1 MTWLNNNNKY
11 EWLWGPLMLWPL
23 SELTPVLR
31 GQFPHTMQC
40 SKLLGENC
48 PSSTRREQEEWYI
61 ERPKQEKGDCI
72 SCLTPRKLQLSDTR
86 DFAKLSSVS
95 HMPVPLENKSVR
107 QLFPSPPPPLDGHSG
122 SSAGCEILLRQRS
135 RATPPETCQVAPA
148 ELLSTGAPKLSH
160 WGRAAQATE
169 PDPREA
175 GRVRW
180 PAGSCCLPDQA
191 CVCGCHPTLPDALSW
206 FEKCSV

>member
-1 MTWLNNNNKY
+1 MTWLNNNKY

-23 SELTPVLR
+23 SELTPILQ

-72 SCLTPRKLQLSDTR
+72 SCLTPRKLQLSDI
-86 DFAKLSSVS
+86 
-95 HMPVPLENKSVR
+95 
-107 QLFPSPPPPLDGHSG
+107 G
-122 SSAGCEILLRQRS
+122 ILLS
-135 RATPPETCQVAPA
+135 YLACPTCLSLWKTRAWGSYSLLLPHRLMVPQDLPQDARDSWGREPQPHRWKPATVAPA
-148 ELLSTGAPKLSH
+148 ELLSTAAPKSSH
-160 WGRAAQATE
+160 WGRAVQAAE

-191 CVCGCHPTLPDALSW
+191 CVCGCHPTLRDALSW
-206 FEKCSV
+206 FEKKCGV